1 MSEKK
6 GDIFFRDYHGNF
18 HKLEVSEISREL
30 EELSSF
36 DTILSSSKI
45 EKQICAN
52 NKYYYK
58 LILENK
64 KNSEIENNK
73 LILNKGLFK
82 LSVYL
87 NINSAKTQKV
97 YFFFRENLILDSTLK
112 VNNVYKEIPNNFN
125 FNIIIN
131 SKKRNNYEI
140 AIISEH
146 EILSIESYILYSKV
160 I

>member
-45 EKQICAN
+45 EKQICTN

>member
-30 EELSSF
+30 EELSGF

-45 EKQICAN
+45 EKQKCTD

-87 NINSAKTQKV
+87 NINSVKTQKV
-97 YFFFRENLILDSTLK
+97 YFFFRDNLILDSTLQ
-112 VNNVYKEIPNNFN
+112 VNNAYKEIPNNFN

-131 SKKRNNYEI
+131 SKKRNDYEI